1 MKRFLLALTIP
12 AALILT
18 GCSSSEST
26 TDGEASSTTASAST
40 TQSTT
45 SSTVANSKTG
55 EPTASTDIYEVTADG
70 LTTAVNVPVTASTEE
85 MAQGCAE
92 AKAMLDAFGGD
103 AEVALA
109 LIQATAED
117 STEGFTVTT
126 GDNPWAAATPQE
138 QAAIIASL
146 RAAENGEC

>member
-1 MKRFLLALTIP
+1 MKRILLALTIP
-12 AALILT
+12 TSLILA
-18 GCSSSEST
+18 GCSSNEST
-26 TDGEASSTTASAST
+26 TEVAASSTTASAST
-40 TQSTT
+40 TQSTAP
-45 SSTVANSKTG
+45 SEVVRSKIA
-55 EPTASTDIYEVTADG
+55 EPTASADIYEVTPDG
-70 LTTAVNVPVTASTEE
+70 LTTAVNVPVTASAEE
-85 MAQGCAE
+85 MAQGCTE

-126 GDNPWAAATPQE
+126 GDNPWATATPQE
-138 QAAIIASL
+138 QVAIIASL